1 MAKKLKRCVLSDES
15 INSYG
20 YRVLTSGIDLSA
32 FRKNPLLLWG
42 HYRDEGSARW
52 CNYLPIGHWED
63 IEVKDGVLSACP
75 VFDCTDELSQ
85 TICDKYEAG
94 TLSASSIGFRIKATS
109 SEKKH
114 LLPGQTRE
122 TVTKCELIEA
132 SIVDIPANKN
142 ACRLYDRSTSALLA
156 AGAEAELVPEL
167 NLSKPMKFKDSF
179 TALLSFLK
187 ISKEAAP
194 ETDITEA
201 QLEDVNKEMER
212 LQSENGTLKN
222 TISSK
227 EAEISTLTNQVSQLT
242 EQVNNLKGAPAPTTS
257 PAPSNEPEGKTL
269 TAEDEMLDFASK
281 TEDTVALAAKM
292 REAGYV

>member
-42 HYRDEGSARW
+42 HYRDEGSACW

-114 LLPGQTRE
+114 LLPGHGRFRTILWPRHSD
-122 TVTKCELIEA
+122 TH
-132 SIVDIPANKN
+132 
-142 ACRLYDRSTSALLA
+142 LL
-156 AGAEAELVPEL
+156 
-167 NLSKPMKFKDSF
+167 F
-179 TALLSFLK
+179 
-187 ISKEAAP
+187 
-194 ETDITEA
+194 
-201 QLEDVNKEMER
+201 Q
-212 LQSENGTLKN
+212 
-222 TISSK
+222 
-227 EAEISTLTNQVSQLT
+227 
-242 EQVNNLKGAPAPTTS
+242 
-257 PAPSNEPEGKTL
+257 
-269 TAEDEMLDFASK
+269 
-281 TEDTVALAAKM
+281 
-292 REAGYV
+292 

>member
-15 INSYG
+15 INCYG

-32 FRKNPLLLWG
+32 FRKNPLLLWA
-42 HYRDEGSARW
+42 HFRDEGSARW

-75 VFDCTDELSQ
+75 VFDCADELSR

-109 SEKKH
+109 SEKQH

-132 SIVDIPANKN
+132 SIVDIPANRN

-156 AGAEAELVPEL
+156 AGAEADLVPAL
-167 NLSKPMKFKDSF
+167 NLPKPMKLKDSF

-212 LQSENGTLKN
+212 LQGENATLKKSLEDKDTKIGTL
-222 TISSK
+222 TS
-227 EAEISTLTNQVSQLT
+227 EVSQLT
-242 EQVNNLKGAPAPTTS
+242 EQVKNLKNAPVATTS
-257 PAPSNEPEGKTL
+257 PAPTAEPESKTL
-269 TAEDEMLDFASK
+269 TAEQEMLEFADK
-281 TEDTVALAAKM
+281 TDDTAAVAAKM
-292 REAGYV
+292 RELGYL

>member
-15 INSYG
+15 INCYG

-32 FRKNPLLLWG
+32 FRKNPLLLWA
-42 HYRDEGSARW
+42 HFRDEGSARW

-109 SEKKH
+109 SEKHH

-156 AGAEAELVPEL
+156 AGAEADLVPVL
-167 NLSKPMKFKDSF
+167 NQSKPMKLKDSF
-179 TALLSFLK
+179 TALLSFLG

-212 LQSENGTLKN
+212 LQGENKSLKGELDSKKSEIT
-222 TISSK
+222 
-227 EAEISTLTNQVSQLT
+227 TLTDQVSQLN
-242 EQVNNLKGAPAPTTS
+242 EQVTNLKKSPAPTVS
-257 PAPSNEPEGKTL
+257 PAPGKEPEAKEL
-269 TAEDEMLDFASK
+269 TAEQEMLEFASK
-281 TEDTVALAAKM
+281 TDDTVEMANKM
-292 REAGYV
+292 RELGYV

>member
-179 TALLSFLK
+179 TGLLSFLN
-187 ISKEAAP
+187 ISKEAAT

-269 TAEDEMLDFASK
+269 TAEEEMLDFASK

>member
-1 MAKKLKRCVLSDES
+1 
-15 INSYG
+15 
-20 YRVLTSGIDLSA
+20 
-32 FRKNPLLLWG
+32 
-42 HYRDEGSARW
+42 
-52 CNYLPIGHWED
+52 
-63 IEVKDGVLSACP
+63 
-75 VFDCTDELSQ
+75 
-85 TICDKYEAG
+85 
-94 TLSASSIGFRIKATS
+94 
-109 SEKKH
+109 
-114 LLPGQTRE
+114 
-122 TVTKCELIEA
+122 
-132 SIVDIPANKN
+132 
-142 ACRLYDRSTSALLA
+142 
-156 AGAEAELVPEL
+156 
-167 NLSKPMKFKDSF
+167 MKFKDSF

-269 TAEDEMLDFASK
+269 TAEEEMLDFASK

>member
-15 INSYG
+15 INCYG

-32 FRKNPLLLWG
+32 FRKNPLLLWA
-42 HYRDEGSARW
+42 HFRDEGSARW

-109 SEKKH
+109 SEKQH

-156 AGAEAELVPEL
+156 AGAEADLVPVL
-167 NLSKPMKFKDSF
+167 NLSKPMKFKDSL
-179 TALLSFLK
+179 TALLSFLS

-269 TAEDEMLDFASK
+269 TAEEEMLDFASK

>member
-269 TAEDEMLDFASK
+269 TAEEEMLDFASK

>member
-15 INSYG
+15 INRYG

-32 FRKNPLLLWG
+32 FRKNPLLLWA
-42 HYRDEGSARW
+42 HFRDEGNARW

-94 TLSASSIGFRIKATS
+94 TLSASSIGLRIKATS
-109 SEKKH
+109 SEKQH

-132 SIVDIPANKN
+132 SIVDIPANRN

-156 AGAEAELVPEL
+156 AGAEADLVPAL
-167 NLSKPMKFKDSF
+167 NLKPMKLKDSF

-212 LQSENGTLKN
+212 LQGENATLKKSLEDKDTKIGTL
-222 TISSK
+222 TS
-227 EAEISTLTNQVSQLT
+227 EVSQLT
-242 EQVNNLKGAPAPTTS
+242 EQVKNLKNAPSGTVSPAPTV
-257 PAPSNEPEGKTL
+257 EPEGKTL
-269 TAEDEMLDFASK
+269 TDEQKMLEFADK
-281 TEDTVALAAKM
+281 TDDTSAVAAMM
-292 REAGYV
+292 RELGF

>member
-167 NLSKPMKFKDSF
+167 NFLKPMKFKDSF

-269 TAEDEMLDFASK
+269 TAEEEMLDFASK